1 MRAAFLVCI
10 LAAVGCGA
18 GSSPFVGVYD
28 QATIT
33 GTVVLTTGGQ
43 LAIASSGT
51 LTIPETTDNPFSD
64 HDFDKRYSQAVFDFS
79 STGYLGDIIFYV
91 LGTGSTTTVNG
102 YESGGGLGST
112 PQGRSFDFRVTGQTA
127 LLHGGNATFTLAADA
142 STRDLGPGGTLTATL
157 TARKVE

>member
-1 MRAAFLVCI
+1 MRAALLVGL

-18 GSSPFVGVYD
+18 GSSPFVGIYE

-43 LAIASSGT
+43 LAIASNGT
-51 LTIPETTDNPFSD
+51 LTIPETTDNPLSD

-102 YESGGGLGST
+102 YDSGGGLGST

-127 LLHGGNATFTLAADA
+127 LLQGGTATFTLAADA
-142 STRDLGPGGTLTATL
+142 STRDLGPSGTLTATI